1 MAREQLTRVPAAA
14 DEWHVFASRTD
25 LAKALAERVA
35 DTLARAIATRGTG
48 FLAVSGGSTPALFFA
63 ELSQMPID
71 WSRVIVTLVDERLAP
86 PSSPRSNAGLVMGK
100 LLQGPAAAARFVPLY
115 HEAGTAE
122 DAAVLAG
129 EALRALPWPLDAVVL
144 GMGTDGHT
152 ASFFPD
158 AGNLGALL
166 DPASDQILSAVH
178 APSGIEPR
186 LTLTLAPIVA
196 AGFLALHI
204 EGAEKRQVLDRAL
217 GGEQLPIRAVFDH
230 AARPV
235 EIFWA
240 E

>member
-1 MAREQLTRVPAAA
+1 MAREQLTGTQAVAGN
-14 DEWHVFASRTD
+14 WHVSASRGE
-25 LAKALAERVA
+25 LAKVLAGTVA
-35 DTLARAIATRGTG
+35 DTLARAITARGTG

-71 WSRVIVTLVDERLAP
+71 WSRVIVTLVDERLVP
-86 PSSPRSNAGLVMGK
+86 PSSPRSNAGLVMDK

-115 HEAGTAE
+115 HEAATVEEAAALA
-122 DAAVLAG
+122 DA
-129 EALRALPWPLDAVVL
+129 ALRALPWPLDAAIL

-158 AGNLGALL
+158 AENLDALL
-166 DPASDQILSAVH
+166 DPKSDKIVSAVH

-204 EGAEKRQVLDRAL
+204 EGAEKRQVLERAL
-217 GGEQLPIRAVFDH
+217 GGERLPIRVVFDH